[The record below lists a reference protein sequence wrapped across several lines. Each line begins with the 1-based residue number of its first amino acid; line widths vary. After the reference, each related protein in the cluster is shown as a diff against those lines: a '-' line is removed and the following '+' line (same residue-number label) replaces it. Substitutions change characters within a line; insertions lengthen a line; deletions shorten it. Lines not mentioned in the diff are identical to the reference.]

1 LKLKELASHYSEFI
15 THPIQLRTEST
26 TTVAKE
32 SPEKSTEDEF
42 EVTETTEDAEKVEE
56 ETEEVT
62 TYSWEKVN
70 TNVAIWSREKES
82 ITDDEYQEFWKI
94 VSKEPYTNATAWTH
108 FNAEGNINFR
118 SILYLPEEIP
128 YNLRQGHIE
137 TEAGGLRL

>member
-1 LKLKELASHYSEFI
+1 MIGQFGVGFYSAFLVADRVKVSSKSPSDPVQHTWDCQNGDDNFVIYEDPRGNTLGRGTEITLYLKDDAKEYVDPLKLKELASHYSEFI

-62 TYSWEKVN
+62 T
-70 TNVAIWSREKES
+70 
-82 ITDDEYQEFWKI
+82 
-94 VSKEPYTNATAWTH
+94 
-108 FNAEGNINFR
+108 
-118 SILYLPEEIP
+118 
-128 YNLRQGHIE
+128 
-137 TEAGGLRL
+137 